1 VPVRSTRAGAVVRSQ
16 EDGDSIP
23 GPGPAGDSASSSM
36 FRRLRPS
43 RRIALAALLTAV
55 LLVAA
60 GVWWFATAPD
70 GFRGPQCRQGLGV
83 CREISGRVLY
93 VEEQDPDGDGDVH
106 LVLLSRDSL
115 TRTYI
120 SVLKLER
127 DERPADLP
135 GFGRWVGATG
145 RPYIG
150 AGGERNLDVGRLLVK
165 R

>member
-1 VPVRSTRAGAVVRSQ
+1 
-16 EDGDSIP
+16 
-23 GPGPAGDSASSSM
+23 M

-43 RRIALAALLTAV
+43 RCFVLTALLIAMLLAAG
-55 LLVAA
+55 
-60 GVWWFATAPD
+60 GVWSFATAPD
-70 GFRGPQCRQGLGV
+70 GFRGPQCRQILSV

-115 TRTYI
+115 TRTYF
-120 SVLKLER
+120 SVLKLKR
-127 DERPADLP
+127 DHRPAHLP

-145 RPYIG
+145 RPYVG
-150 AGGERNLDVGRLLVK
+150 AGGERNLDVRRLLVK